1 MPELSR
7 TLGEEL
13 LRPTRIYTPDCL
25 ALINR
30 VEVHAISH
38 VTGGGL
44 ASNLARVIPGS
55 CEVRVDRTTWRPAVI
70 FGLVQS
76 LGKISQADI
85 EATLNMGV
93 GMVVVLP
100 ADAADDGIRQL
111 ARRGLR
117 AWVCGS
123 VAPAG
128 SGTRE
133 PVSLFGAHPAG

>member
-1 MPELSR
+1 
-7 TLGEEL
+7 
-13 LRPTRIYTPDCL
+13 
-25 ALINR
+25 
-30 VEVHAISH
+30 
-38 VTGGGL
+38 
-44 ASNLARVIPGS
+44 VIPGS
-55 CEVRVDRTTWRPAVI
+55 CEVRIDRTTWNPPAI

-76 LGKISQADI
+76 LGRVSQADI

-93 GMVVVLP
+93 GIVFVLP
-100 ADAADDGIRQL
+100 ADAADDGIRLL
-111 ARRGLR
+111 AHRGLR

>member
-1 MPELSR
+1 
-7 TLGEEL
+7 
-13 LRPTRIYTPDCL
+13 
-25 ALINR
+25 
-30 VEVHAISH
+30 

-55 CEVRVDRTTWRPAVI
+55 CEVRIDRTTWRPPVI
-70 FGLVQS
+70 FELIQS
-76 LGKISQADI
+76 LGSVSQADL

-93 GMVVVLP
+93 GMVFVLP
-100 ADAADDGIRQL
+100 ADAVDDGIRLL
-111 ARRGLR
+111 AGRGLH

-133 PVSLFGAHPAG
+133 PVSLFGAHPT